1 MCEWEEELERIRV
14 QNEERLGNLEKCVER
29 IKDLLK
35 TNKATKED
43 LEEIVSE
50 IEWEIK
56 SLD

>member
-1 MCEWEEELERIRV
+1 MYEWEEELERVRV
-14 QNEERLGNLEKCVER
+14 QNEERLKNLETCVER

>member
-1 MCEWEEELERIRV
+1 MYEWEEELERVRV
-14 QNEERLGNLEKCVER
+14 QNEERLKNLETCVER

-35 TNKATKED
+35 TKKATKED

>member
-1 MCEWEEELERIRV
+1 MYEWEEELERIRV
-14 QNEERLGNLEKCVER
+14 QNEERLKNLETCVER

-35 TNKATKED
+35 TKKATKED

>member
-1 MCEWEEELERIRV
+1 MYEWEEELERVRV
-14 QNEERLGNLEKCVER
+14 QNEERLKNLETCVER

-35 TNKATKED
+35 TSKTTKED

>member
-1 MCEWEEELERIRV
+1 MYEWEEELERVRV
-14 QNEERLGNLEKCVER
+14 QNEERLKNLETCVER

-35 TNKATKED
+35 TSKATKED
-43 LEEIVSE
+43 LEEMVSE